1 MAYHMK
7 TTVNISDAILL
18 EAKKLSAQQGVSL
31 RSLIEKGLREVIA
44 KEAGTAQFKLR
55 RATFNGKGLQPEFR
69 EGQWAAIRDAAYKG
83 RGG

>member
-1 MAYHMK
+1 MATHMK

-18 EAKKLSAQQGVSL
+18 KAKKLSAQQGVTL

-44 KEAGTAQFKLR
+44 KETGTAQFKLR
-55 RATFNGKGLQPEFR
+55 RATFKGKGLQPEFR
-69 EGQWAAIRDAAYKG
+69 EGQWTAIRDAAYKG

>member
-1 MAYHMK
+1 MASHMK

-31 RSLIEKGLREVIA
+31 HSLIEKGLREVIA
-44 KEAGTAQFKLR
+44 KEAGAAQFKLR
-55 RATFNGKGLQPEFR
+55 RATFKGKGLQPEFR
-69 EGQWAAIRDAAYKG
+69 EGQWAAIQDAAYKG